1 MTVATVSGCVVASC
15 LLASCGGA
23 TASPASTT
31 GTTAAAATTGSS
43 TAPIV
48 VGGDGDS
55 LSPGI
60 AKGFEAGIYRFNKA
74 GGLGGRKIRFTGF
87 LEDGYSGQTNLTNAQ
102 QLVEN
107 AHVMAVVP
115 FTSAVASGATSSFL
129 AANKVP
135 FIGWATN
142 SAYLTQPTWG
152 LPINGSQGN
161 PDVQG
166 VGGGAS
172 FFSSTA
178 GTSATKKVRMAL
190 IALNIAPAIA
200 ALNGAVG
207 AFKFAG
213 ANVVYQ
219 GSPIPVLGATN
230 YTPYAQAILA
240 SHPNLVFEVM
250 DNANSAGLAAA
261 LKAGGYKGAIVN
273 GVSYLPG
280 QLASQPSEEAA
291 LNSVYVIDEF
301 PADENNTPA
310 VKQAQKDLVSVGQ
323 PPYLTAG
330 VSQGYWSAI
339 VFEQML
345 RATLRAVGG
354 DPDRVTGA
362 ALQKA
367 VNGGFTYTDPIAG
380 GIGTEH
386 FPAAESIPTG
396 CDTLVRVVGTGYKQ
410 ISPYV
415 CQGAINVKTGHR
427 VSETTGKPVS

>member
-1 MTVATVSGCVVASC
+1 
-15 LLASCGGA
+15 
-23 TASPASTT
+23 
-31 GTTAAAATTGSS
+31 
-43 TAPIV
+43 V

-129 AANKVP
+129 VANKVP

-142 SAYLTQPTWG
+142 SAFLTQPTWG

-172 FFSSTA
+172 FFGATA
-178 GTSATKKVRMAL
+178 GTQSPKNVRMAL

-219 GSPIPVLGATN
+219 GSPVPVIGATS

-240 SHPNLVFEVM
+240 SHPNLVFEAM
-250 DNANSAGLAAA
+250 DNANSVGLAAA

-280 QLASQPSEEAA
+280 QLASQPSEAAA
-291 LNSVYVIDEF
+291 LNGVYVIDEF

-310 VKQAQKDLVSVGQ
+310 VKQAHKDLVSVGQ
-323 PPYLTAG
+323 APYLTAG

-345 RATLRAVGG
+345 RATLARVGG
-354 DPDRVTGA
+354 DPGKVTGA
-362 ALQKA
+362 ALQVA

-396 CDTLVRVVGTGYKQ
+396 CNTLVQVAGNNYKQ
-410 ISPYV
+410 ISTYQ
-415 CQGAINVKTGHR
+415 CGGAVNVRTGQW
-427 VSETTGKPVS
+427 VSEVTGKPVP

>member
-1 MTVATVSGCVVASC
+1 
-15 LLASCGGA
+15 
-23 TASPASTT
+23 
-31 GTTAAAATTGSS
+31 
-43 TAPIV
+43 V

-74 GGLGGRKIRFTGF
+74 GGLDGRRIQFTGF
-87 LEDGYSGQTNLTNAQ
+87 LEDSYSGQTNLTNAQ
-102 QLVEN
+102 QLVEK

-115 FTSAVASGATSSFL
+115 FTSAVATGATSSFL
-129 AANKVP
+129 VANKVP

-142 SAYLTQPTWG
+142 SAFLTQPTWG

-172 FFSSTA
+172 FFGATA
-178 GTSATKKVRMAL
+178 GTSAPSKVRMAL
-190 IALNIAPAIA
+190 IALNIAPGIA

-213 ANVVYQ
+213 VNVVYQ
-219 GSPIPVLGATN
+219 GSPVPVLGATS

-240 SHPNLVFEVM
+240 THPNLVFEVM
-250 DNANSAGLAAA
+250 DNANSVGLAAA
-261 LKAGGYKGAIVN
+261 LKAGGYQGAVVN

-280 QLASQPSEEAA
+280 QLASQPNEASA
-291 LNSVYVIDEF
+291 LNGVYVIDEF
-301 PADENNTPA
+301 PADENSTPA
-310 VKQAQKDLVSVGQ
+310 VQQAQKDLVSVGQ
-323 PPYLTAG
+323 APHLTAG

-345 RATLRAVGG
+345 RATLARVGG
-354 DPDRVTGA
+354 ESGKVTGA
-362 ALQKA
+362 ALQMA
-367 VNGGFTYTDPIAG
+367 VNSGFTYTDPIAG

-386 FPAAESIPTG
+386 FPAAENIPTG
-396 CDTLVRVVGTGYKQ
+396 CNTLVRVVGTSFKQ
-410 ISPYV
+410 ISPYQ
-415 CQGAINVKTGHR
+415 CGGAVNVRTGQR
-427 VSETTGKPVS
+427 VSEMTGKPVP

>member
-1 MTVATVSGCVVASC
+1 MATLSAFVAGSCMTAACGGTSVAS
-15 LLASCGGA
+15 AA
-23 TASPASTT
+23 TA
-31 GTTAAAATTGSS
+31 GSGK
-43 TAPIV
+43 APIV

-60 AKGFEAGIYRFNKA
+60 AKGFEAGIYRFNRA
-74 GGLGGRKIRFTGF
+74 GGLDGRKIEFTGF
-87 LEDGYSGQTNLTNAQ
+87 LDDGYSGQTNLINAQ

-107 AHVMAVVP
+107 THVMAVVP
-115 FTSAVASGATSSFL
+115 FTSAVATGATSSFL
-129 AANKVP
+129 ADHKVP

-172 FFSSTA
+172 FFGATA
-178 GTSATKKVRMAL
+178 GTSSIGKVRMAL
-190 IALNIAPAIA
+190 IAENIAPGIA
-200 ALNGAVG
+200 ALDGAVN

-213 ANVVYQ
+213 ADVVYQ
-219 GSPIPVLGATN
+219 GAPIPVLGTTN

-240 SHPNLVFEVM
+240 SHPNLVFQVL
-250 DNANSAGLAAA
+250 DNPDSAGLAAA
-261 LKAGGYKGAIVN
+261 LKAGGYKGGIVN

-280 QLASQPSEEAA
+280 SLASQPNVAAA
-291 LNSVYVIDEF
+291 LNGVYVIDEF

-310 VKQAQKDLVSVGQ
+310 VMQAKHDLVSVGQ
-323 PPYLTAG
+323 APYLTAG

-354 DPDRVTGA
+354 DPGKVTGA
-362 ALQKA
+362 ALQKT
-367 VNGGFTYTDPIAG
+367 VNRGFTYTDPIAG

-415 CQGAINVKTGHR
+415 CAGAINVKTGHR
-427 VSETTGKPVS
+427 VSEITGKSVS